1 MTNLRNWIPTK
12 FGLVAT
18 RESVLPHEQW
28 RPDEQTP
35 PRLLMD
41 VLWERSPLRY
51 VASVRTPT
59 MLVHGENDSDCP
71 IAEAEQYYIALNDAG
86 VETIMVRYPREGHG
100 LRESQHVVDFI
111 DRSIAWYEKHF
122 GGIGETT
129 IDSGG

>member
-1 MTNLRNWIPTK
+1 
-12 FGLVAT
+12 
-18 RESVLPHEQW
+18 
-28 RPDEQTP
+28 
-35 PRLLMD
+35 
-41 VLWERSPLRY
+41 
-51 VASVRTPT
+51 

-111 DRSIAWYEKHF
+111 DRSIAWYEKHV